1 MRFKESLK
9 DNSGFSLIEV
19 MLAVAILALITLP
32 IINYYTYSSVQT
44 INGRERQTATM
55 VAEDAA
61 DELKAYSNFDQI
73 SDILST
79 SPPAPTSTPV
89 SATDTYNVRVYN
101 KYSYT
106 VPTGVTVTQSDIKA
120 GLSRVVCVH
129 VENGSGGLSTP
140 SPMTT
145 APAAPTPTP
154 VIEDG
159 PWEVDAAPLSEYP
172 VNPSASP
179 EPMNLKKK
187 IKVNGFDYLAK
198 VHMDF
203 DTYDS
208 DTQTITGADIDS
220 QYNDYY
226 IPKPNEV
233 YADTNIVAAEDDEID
248 VAVSEIYTDVMS
260 AKPTGSAGFSGGTI
274 TKEVTVEMTE
284 IRKDKLKNIFVFYKP
299 AWDAAKT
306 EHFQITFGAGI
317 SQAEM
322 GRMNF
327 YLTYQNVTGV
337 TAPDASNIG
346 TYKLK
351 MVNSPSVGYTKVY
364 SNLNR
369 PNHPDNS
376 IAVEGFTLQTNSS
389 GKYDSYVKKEKT
401 RRIGKIYVDVFDYS
415 ETTFN
420 ADTAIAHVES
430 TFAE

>member
-1 MRFKESLK
+1 MRFKESLQ

-73 SDILST
+73 SEILST
-79 SPPAPTSTPV
+79 STPAPTPTPV
-89 SATDTYNVRVYN
+89 SATGTYNVRVYY

-106 VPTGVTVTQSDIKA
+106 VPAGVMVTTVTPSDIKA
-120 GLSRVVCVH
+120 GLSRTVCMH
-129 VENGSGGLSTP
+129 VENGTGVLSSPSLVTP
-140 SPMTT
+140 
-145 APAAPTPTP
+145 APASPTPTP

-159 PWEVDAAPLSEYP
+159 PWELDTAPLSGYP

-248 VAVSEIYTDVMS
+248 VAVSEIYTDVRS
-260 AKPTGSAGFSGGTI
+260 TGFGGGTV

-317 SQAEM
+317 TQEEM
-322 GRMNF
+322 GKMNF

-337 TAPDASNIG
+337 TPPDASNIG

-351 MVNSPSVGYTKVY
+351 MENSPSVGYTKVY

-376 IAVEGFTLQTNSS
+376 IAVEDFTLQTNSS

-401 RRIGKIYVDVFDYS
+401 RRIGKIYVDVFDYN

-420 ADTAIAHVES
+420 EDTAIAHVES